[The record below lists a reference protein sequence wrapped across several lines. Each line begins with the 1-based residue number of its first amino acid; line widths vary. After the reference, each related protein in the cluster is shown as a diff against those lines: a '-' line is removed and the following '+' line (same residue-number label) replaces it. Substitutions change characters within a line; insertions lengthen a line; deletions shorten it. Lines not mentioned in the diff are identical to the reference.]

1 MVNNLSAKAG
11 DTSDGFD
18 LWVTQVPRSRKWQPT
33 LVGWKIPW
41 TGMPGGQRSPWC
53 CMDREVRGVAWTEK
67 SVVLHGQRSPWCD
80 KVLDATEHT
89 GTLAFRRP

>member
-1 MVNNLSAKAG
+1 MVKNLSANAG

-18 LWVTQVPRSRKWQPT
+18 LWVTKISRSRKWQPT

-53 CMDREVRGVAWTEK
+53 SMDREVRGMTK
-67 SVVLHGQRSPWCD
+67 SWMQVSTQ
-80 KVLDATEHT
+80 AHT
-89 GTLAFRRP
+89 HVEDFNNYSSFSILI

>member
-1 MVNNLSAKAG
+1 MVNNLSANAG

-41 TGMPGGQRSPWC
+41 TKSLAGYSPWGFE
-53 CMDREVRGVAWTEK
+53 DLKTTEQANIK
-67 SVVLHGQRSPWCD
+67 SPLRAGS
-80 KVLDATEHT
+80 L
-89 GTLAFRRP
+89 